1 MNRCISERLVRCCY
15 SGQQLSGLRRQS
27 VLHFGLTHQG
37 GTQVMAGLVDSSDE
51 RLFYINKEASPSCH
65 DKGATPCYPRIISSS
80 DLAGGQG
87 LVDVRQDI
95 VDMLDADGEA
105 HHIGGYPGPGVLLVV
120 ELAVGGGG
128 RDRRAALGVA
138 DVDQPQ
144 DHAKGVV
151 ETRPRL
157 AAALD
162 AEAEDPRGAAPHVL

>member
-1 MNRCISERLVRCCY
+1 MAALDDSGRKRLSC
-15 SGQQLSGLRRQS
+15 
-27 VLHFGLTHQG
+27 
-37 GTQVMAGLVDSSDE
+37 
-51 RLFYINKEASPSCH
+51 INKAAPPPVTTRGRRRSWMTRRSALASS
-65 DKGATPCYPRIISSS
+65 
-80 DLAGGQG
+80 QG
-87 LVDVRQDI
+87 LIEVGEDI

-105 HHIGGYPGPGVLLVV
+105 HHIGGYPGPGELLVV

-162 AEAEDPRGAAPHVL
+162 AEAEDPRGAAPHVLLGQGVVLVALEAGILHPGHGVEIGRAHV